1 MRRPVLALISAFAL
15 PLLAA
20 GPVPPTLRLPAGAAP
35 LRCAVD
41 LTIRPDQK
49 AFSGTIDIEARVT
62 RPSAVLWLNASGLS
76 IQEATFTPAGGRAL
90 PAQPHQV
97 GTDFLELAFPA
108 ALPVGQGRIHLR
120 YTGTVSRKSTNG
132 LFAQSENGQ
141 WYAYSQFESTYA
153 RKAFP
158 CFDEPGFKVPWQLTL
173 HVPQADMAL
182 SNTPIAA
189 QHADPGGMKTVRFQ
203 TTKPLPSY
211 LVALGVGPFDV
222 IDAGKAGLHHTPIR
236 IIVPHGL
243 QGEAGYAA
251 KSIPALFTRLE
262 QYFGIPYPYPKLDSL
277 VIPQTVAFGAMEN
290 AGLIT
295 YAQSELLAKPSELSD
310 GFKRNCAETTAHEMA
325 HQWFGDLVT
334 MAWWNDIWLNE
345 GFATWMENKI
355 TGEWR
360 PVWHP
365 AISTE
370 EGRQFAMGQDSLLA
384 ARMIRQPIASKGDIE
399 NAFDGITYQK
409 GAAVLSMFEAY
420 LGPKA
425 FQAGVRRYLRAHAY
439 GNATTQDFLAA
450 LAAGGDRRIP
460 AAFATFLDQAGVPM
474 VDATLT
480 PAPGGSVLHLTQ
492 TRYLP
497 AGSKAPAAQTWQ
509 IPIRLRYTA
518 HGKAAEKHFLMTTS
532 RENLPLPVAPGDL
545 GYLLL
550 NQGMTGYY
558 HTDYHGDLLPRLLAH
573 EQALSVPER
582 LGVFGD
588 VSAAVQAGDMPVGEA
603 LALIPRFA
611 NDPNPYVEMVMV
623 DLAQSVDTGL
633 LPETERP
640 AFARFVQS
648 CFSAHAE
655 ALGFTPKA
663 GESLDVRR
671 LRPALLMLVAGPG
684 RDLKLR
690 RRAQELALKWLD
702 DPKAVDPNV
711 LGAVLGIAG
720 TYGDKALFDRM
731 LAKAKAAKEPQS
743 IQRLLLTLGSFRE
756 PELQTRAL
764 DELLTDDFD
773 PRMAVTLLW
782 GGHDDPACHQRAY
795 DFFKQHYEALMARLP
810 PEFGIYMPLI
820 ASGFSDEA
828 HRADVQAFF
837 KDRVA
842 KYPGAARNLAQTLEG
857 IRIQEARVA
866 AQQPGILA
874 FLKPY

>member
-1 MRRPVLALISAFAL
+1 MRRLVLSLVL
-15 PLLAA
+15 VWPLLAA
-20 GPVPPTLRLPAGAAP
+20 EPAPPTLRLPAGAEP
-35 LRCAVD
+35 IRCAVD
-41 LTIRPDQK
+41 LTIRPDQT
-49 AFSGTIDIEARVT
+49 AFSGAIDIEARLS
-62 RPSAVLWLNASGLS
+62 RPSAVIWLNASGLS
-76 IQEATFTPAGGRAL
+76 VQEATYTPEGGQPI
-90 PAQPHQV
+90 PAQAKPE
-97 GTDFLELAFPA
+97 GDDFLALVLPQPVLA
-108 ALPVGQGRIHLR
+108 GRGRIHIR

-141 WYAYSQFESTYA
+141 WYAYSQFESTFA

-158 CFDEPGFKVPWQLTL
+158 CFDEPGFKVPWQVTL

-189 QHADPGGMKTVRFQ
+189 QHADPDGMKTVQFQ
-203 TTKPLPSY
+203 PTKPLPSY

-222 IDAGKAGLHHTPIR
+222 VDAGKAGLHHTPIR
-236 IIVPHGL
+236 IIVPRGL
-243 QGEAGYAA
+243 QKEAAYAA

-290 AGLIT
+290 PGLIT
-295 YAQSELLAKPSELSD
+295 YAQSLLLANPSDLSD

-360 PVWHP
+360 PAWHQ
-365 AISTE
+365 AIATE
-370 EGRQFAMGQDSLLA
+370 SQRQFALGQDSLLT

-450 LAAGGDRRIP
+450 LAAEGDRRIP
-460 AAFATFLDQAGVPM
+460 AAFDTFLDQAGAPM
-474 VDATLT
+474 VQVTLT

-492 TRYLP
+492 ARYLP
-497 AGSKAPAAQTWQ
+497 AGTKAPAAQTWQ
-509 IPIRLRYTA
+509 IPIRLRYAA
-518 HGKAAEKHFLMTTS
+518 HGKVAETRLLMTTPS
-532 RENLPLPVAPGDL
+532 ENLTLPVAPGDL
-545 GYLLL
+545 GYLIL

-558 HTDYHGDLLPRLLAH
+558 HTDYHGNLLSRLLTH

-582 LGVFGD
+582 MGVFGD
-588 VSAAVQAGDMPVGEA
+588 VEAAVQAGDMPVGQA
-603 LALIPRFA
+603 LALIPRYA
-611 NDPNPYVEMVMV
+611 NDPNPYVETVMV
-623 DLAQSVDTGL
+623 GLAQSVGMGL
-633 LPETERP
+633 LPAAERP
-640 AFARFVQS
+640 NFARFVQG
-648 CFSAHAE
+648 CFGAHAE
-655 ALGFTPKA
+655 VLGFTPKA
-663 GESLDVRR
+663 GEPLDVRR

-690 RRAQELALKWLD
+690 RQARELALKWLD

-720 TYGDKALFDRM
+720 PYGDKTLFDRM
-731 LAKAKAAKEPQS
+731 LANAKAAKDPQS
-743 IQRLLLTLGSFRE
+743 IQRLLRTLGSFRD
-756 PELQTRAL
+756 PGLQLRAL

-773 PRMAVTLLW
+773 PRMAIAILW
-782 GGHDDPACHQRAY
+782 GGMGDPACHQRTY
-795 DFFKQHYEALMARLP
+795 DFVKQHYEALMAKLP
-810 PEFGIYMPLI
+810 PEFGIYMPFI
-820 ASGFSDEA
+820 GSGFSDEA
-828 HRADVQAFF
+828 HRADVEAFF
-837 KDRVA
+837 KDQVA
-842 KYPGAARNLAQTLEG
+842 KYPGAARTLAQTLEG
-857 IRIQEARVA
+857 IRIQEAQVA
-866 AQQPGILA
+866 AQHPGIIA
-874 FLKPY
+874 FLKQY